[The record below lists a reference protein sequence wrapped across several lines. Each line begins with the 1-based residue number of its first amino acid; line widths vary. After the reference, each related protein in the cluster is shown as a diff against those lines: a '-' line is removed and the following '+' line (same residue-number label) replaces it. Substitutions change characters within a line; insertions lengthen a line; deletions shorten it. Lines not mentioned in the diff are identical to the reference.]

1 MLFDIDF
8 AAALEHIGDHRLV
21 WDDLLVPADVKA
33 VPNSPYRPEYDWL
46 FVYERRLASFLEK
59 WLKPHRHELI
69 GENGILC
76 EALANAYCHGHAR
89 DRRLPIQV
97 RIHAGKLGLI
107 VSIFDQGDGF
117 DLKAIARR
125 FQNGTTYYHLAGNG
139 MRCMIQSPRFG
150 VFYTHAGRC
159 FHLLYRFDGDPSAG
173 HRPLAVAKQ
182 VQRAENGDR
191 PSLSST
197 PALIK

>member
-1 MLFDIDF
+1 MRTSSVAMSTLDCS
-8 AAALEHIGDHRLV
+8 RLLAETLPRLP
-21 WDDLLVPADVKA
+21 LLA
-33 VPNSPYRPEYDWL
+33 VPVRASPESRVW
-46 FVYERRLASFLEK
+46 EK
-59 WLKPHRHELI
+59 
-69 GENGILC
+69 
-76 EALANAYCHGHAR
+76 
-89 DRRLPIQV
+89 RLPIQV